1 MSDTAYRMQTL
12 RYRPVEIGLDE
23 GVPLSTLVRLFVWAI
38 VTSFLVSVVFFV
50 LFAIVYAFSDNSPF
64 DTDLPGSGLLLT
76 GSVFSFVAFWLVLLG
91 ARIDEPIAE
100 WKTLIEDRF
109 AAADSTY
116 AAIYGTLRG
125 RGIPV
130 EASAERVRSDV
141 LGREVV
147 NNRLLITERA
157 YTVFVTVF
165 PYGTSLYTGWTM
177 WRRRRGA
184 TILGHFLKD
193 LAGGFSGRAGAVNQ
207 MLRTERVRAMREAV
221 HAAVREGAEAAVQGI
236 EVPLTAAFGQDLPV
250 YDLGAPDG
258 PAQPPAPPAAPTPA
272 GPAGPG
278 SWGGDPAT
286 WGTQPAP
293 ATANPWASPAPGPQ
307 AAPSPSPSVPGAQA
321 APSQPAPGPQAAP
334 SQSAPSAPPV
344 ASQSAPD
351 ASASSP
357 QATPPQSAPGGPASS
372 PQSASVTRSA
382 SGTQPASGTQ
392 AAPPQPGPPA
402 TDGSESATPEKPT
415 DS

>member
-1 MSDTAYRMQTL
+1 VSDSAYRMQTL

-23 GVPLSTLVRLFVWAI
+23 GVPLTTLVRLFVWAF
-38 VTSFLVSVVFFV
+38 VASFLVSVVFFV
-50 LFAIVYAFSDNSPF
+50 LFAIVYTFSDAGPF
-64 DTDLPGSGLLLT
+64 DTGLPGSGLLLT
-76 GSVFSFVAFWLVLLG
+76 GSVLSFVAFWLVLLG

-116 AAIYGTLRG
+116 AAVYGTLRG

-130 EASAERVRSDV
+130 EAFAERVRSDV

-147 NNRLLITERA
+147 NNRLVITERS

-193 LAGGFSGRAGAVNQ
+193 LAGGFAGRAGAVNQ

-221 HAAVREGAEAAVQGI
+221 HAAVREGAEAAVQGVD
-236 EVPLTAAFGQDLPV
+236 VPLTAAFGQELPV
-250 YDLGAPDG
+250 YDLSAPAGGAPA
-258 PAQPPAPPAAPTPA
+258 PAGSPAPS
-272 GPAGPG
+272 GPGGPG
-278 SWGGDPAT
+278 SWGRDPAT
-286 WGTQPAP
+286 WGGGSAAP
-293 ATANPWASPAPGPQ
+293 NPWASPTPGPQ
-307 AAPSPSPSVPGAQA
+307 AAPHPAAANPA
-321 APSQPAPGPQAAP
+321 APHPSAPQPAPAAEPGPDRPVSAAP
-334 SQSAPSAPPV
+334 PHPSAPQP
-344 ASQSAPD
+344 APAAEPRPD
-351 ASASSP
+351 
-357 QATPPQSAPGGPASS
+357 
-372 PQSASVTRSA
+372 RSA
-382 SGTQPASGTQ
+382 S
-392 AAPPQPGPPA
+392 AAPPQAGPPA
-402 TDGSESATPEKPT
+402 GDGNEPATPEKPA

>member
-1 MSDTAYRMQTL
+1 VSTTGGDLAYRMQTL

-23 GVPLSTLVRLFVWAI
+23 GVPLTTLVRLFVWAF

-50 LFAIVYAFSDNSPF
+50 LFAIVYAFSDTGPF
-64 DTDLPGSGLLLT
+64 DTALPGSGLLLA
-76 GSVFSFVAFWLVLLG
+76 GSVLSFLAFWVVLLV

-100 WKTLIEDRF
+100 WKALIEDRF

-141 LGREVV
+141 LGREIV
-147 NNRLLITERA
+147 NNRLVITERS
-157 YTVFVTVF
+157 YSVFITVF

-193 LAGGFSGRAGAVNQ
+193 LVGGFAGRAGAVNQ

-221 HAAVREGAEAAVQGI
+221 HAAVREGAEAAVQGV

-250 YDLGAPDG
+250 YDLSAPTG
-258 PAQPPAPPAAPTPA
+258 QAPVPPAPPAPS
-272 GPAGPG
+272 GPGGPG
-278 SWGGDPAT
+278 SWGGDPAA
-286 WGTQPAP
+286 WGSTPAAAP
-293 ATANPWASPAPGPQ
+293 NPWASPAPGPQ
-307 AAPSPSPSVPGAQA
+307 SAPHPSPAGE
-321 APSQPAPGPQAAP
+321 QPAPAPQPIPGPQ
-334 SQSAPSAPPV
+334 
-344 ASQSAPD
+344 
-351 ASASSP
+351 
-357 QATPPQSAPGGPASS
+357 G
-372 PQSASVTRSA
+372 
-382 SGTQPASGTQ
+382 
-392 AAPPQPGPPA
+392 APPQAGPPA
-402 TDGSESATPEKPT
+402 GDGSEHTTPERPAE
-415 DS
+415 S

>member
-1 MSDTAYRMQTL
+1 VSTTGGDVAYRMQTL

-23 GVPLSTLVRLFVWAI
+23 GVPLATLVRLFVWAF
-38 VTSFLVSVVFFV
+38 VASFLVSVVFFV
-50 LFAIVYAFSDNSPF
+50 LFAVVYLFSDTGSL
-64 DTDLPGSGLLLT
+64 DTDVPGSGLLLI
-76 GSVFSFVAFWLVLLG
+76 GSVLSFVAFWLVLLG
-91 ARIDEPIAE
+91 ARVDEPIAE

-130 EASAERVRSDV
+130 DASAERVRSDV

-147 NNRLLITERA
+147 NNRLVITERA

-193 LAGGFSGRAGAVNQ
+193 LAGGFAGRAGAINQ

-221 HAAVREGAEAAVQGI
+221 HAAVREGAEAAVQGAD
-236 EVPLTAAFGQDLPV
+236 VPLAAAFGQDLPV
-250 YDLGAPDG
+250 HDLSIPAGDAPT
-258 PAQPPAPPAAPTPA
+258 PPPAPS
-272 GPAGPG
+272 GPGGPG
-278 SWGGDPAT
+278 SWGGDPGA
-286 WGTQPAP
+286 WGTAP
-293 ATANPWASPAPGPQ
+293 AAPAAPNPWASPNPGPE
-307 AAPSPSPSVPGAQA
+307 
-321 APSQPAPGPQAAP
+321 
-334 SQSAPSAPPV
+334 SAPPP
-344 ASQSAPD
+344 AAQTPAAPPP
-351 ASASSP
+351 AVP
-357 QATPPQSAPGGPASS
+357 QTPAAPPPAVRQT
-372 PQSASVTRSA
+372 P
-382 SGTQPASGTQ
+382 
-392 AAPPQPGPPA
+392 AAPPQPGPPL
-402 TDGSESATPEKPT
+402 TDGSESATPERPA

>member
-1 MSDTAYRMQTL
+1 VSTTGGDIAYRMQTL

-23 GVPLSTLVRLFVWAI
+23 GVPLTTLVRLFVWAF
-38 VTSFLVSVVFFV
+38 VASFLVSVVFFV
-50 LFAIVYAFSDNSPF
+50 LFAIVYAFSDTGPF
-64 DTDLPGSGLLLT
+64 DTGLPGSGLLLA
-76 GSVFSFVAFWLVLLG
+76 GSVLSFVTFWLVLLG
-91 ARIDEPIAE
+91 ARVDEPIAE

-130 EASAERVRSDV
+130 EAFAERVRSDV

-147 NNRLLITERA
+147 NNRLVITERS

-177 WRRRRGA
+177 WRRRRGV

-193 LAGGFSGRAGAVNQ
+193 LVGGFAGRAGAVNQ

-221 HAAVREGAEAAVQGI
+221 HAAVREGAEAAVQGVD
-236 EVPLTAAFGQDLPV
+236 VPLTAAFGQELPV
-250 YDLGAPDG
+250 YDLSAPAG
-258 PAQPPAPPAAPTPA
+258 QPPMPAGPPAPS
-272 GPAGPG
+272 GPGGPG

-286 WGTQPAP
+286 WGGAP
-293 ATANPWASPAPGPQ
+293 AAPNPWASPGPGPQ
-307 AAPSPSPSVPGAQA
+307 AAPHPSAPHPS
-321 APSQPAPGPQAAP
+321 APHPSAPQPAPAAETG
-334 SQSAPSAPPV
+334 Q
-344 ASQSAPD
+344 D
-351 ASASSP
+351 R
-357 QATPPQSAPGGPASS
+357 PA
-372 PQSASVTRSA
+372 A
-382 SGTQPASGTQ
+382 

-402 TDGSESATPEKPT
+402 GDGSEPATPEKPA